1 MGFQKVE
8 YSFPDEEKDSKK
20 EDIEIE
26 SSGAI
31 EIDVSGEEP
40 AKKEKEVIQDK
51 DDGVEIEI
59 VDDTPK
65 ADRNR
70 KASKPPEDVTD
81 EELEDYSDKVQSRIK
96 HFSKGYHDERR
107 LKEQALRER
116 QELETFAQK
125 LVDENKELKGTV
137 DKNQGALVEQ
147 AKKNSALEILSAK
160 RLYKRAYE
168 AGDSDKLLDAQ
179 EKLTNAKIKADKL
192 DNFAPSPLQEES
204 NEVQIPTQE
213 SASKPDVD
221 PRATEW
227 AQANTWFGDDKEM
240 TGFAMGL
247 HDKLISSGID
257 PASDEYYENI
267 NSRMQKVF
275 PEHFGDEPENKK
287 VKRQSNV
294 VAPATRS
301 TSPKKVTLTQTQ
313 VAIAKKL
320 GVPLELYAKKVAE
333 EMRKI

>member
-31 EIDVSGEEP
+31 EIDVSGEKP
-40 AKKEKEVIQDK
+40 AKKEEVTQDK

-116 QELETFAQK
+116 QELETFAKK

-213 SASKPDVD
+213 SASNPDVD